1 MIRTSLRVRLKR
13 LFQPNDLKPQWNMA
27 LQTLLALFLAI
38 IITQILG
45 LKTTTMAFIVST
57 FMASILVSINLS
69 IRILAKLS
77 VLTGLIISLAF
88 LTAYLSLINLYIA
101 TVLIVLWGFTAA
113 YSNIFGRIPGAL
125 GFLGLMSYVLGVM
138 VVVTPQAGPISW
150 ALWGFSGAIISSVV
164 IIVPKLLQN
173 KKKIQKI
180 VANCILP
187 DSSFKTILY
196 ARSFLVGGSDPKLE
210 SMVEIGRRL
219 IVARI
224 SGRRIIANMSRESQN
239 IFQDFME
246 SSDDLSCYMASYI
259 SHGYS
264 RSEMTMESLN
274 RNLVKLKRILKE
286 KDDYKVDGQVLA
298 AYESALNI
306 RNIFEDAFEVING
319 KKSFKIPQINLKPHQ
334 SFLKSLKSNLSLENM
349 WIRHGLRLGIA
360 IGIGFVVANFLSLQS
375 SLWIVISILVVFQPD
390 INSTQNKMVLRIIA
404 TLLGVA
410 VAILLSG
417 FLTFTG
423 MTWVIWILSG
433 MMFLTMIAYWN
444 VSYPITL
451 IASTMSIIFIQAP
464 NHILMIGFARSL
476 DILIGSLIAVCM
488 GYLILPTRLKVNV
501 PGEIKNRLGATS
513 DYIHIIILPCLKN
526 VSQKEEAVSVFKS
539 MEISRNNLEAGI
551 KKVQNS
557 FDDADSDISS
567 YRSITDSMD
576 ALTAD
581 LTALVTQFKR
591 VERMEEPENMAITV
605 EEILKPVLECIDSVL
620 IDTLRSMQEGKS
632 PYNFDVDELIQKY
645 TTDIYLSSAIGNST
659 ESPRNESLGVT
670 DEPSENYHLNA
681 FNEYKNWLISDT
693 TALQNSIKKAA
704 ASGALNRYKDL

>member
-375 SLWIVISILVVFQPD
+375 SLWIVISILVVLQPD

-620 IDTLRSMQEGKS
+620 IDTLRSMHEGKS
-632 PYNFDVDELIQKY
+632 PYDSDVDELIQEY
-645 TTDIYLSSAIGNST
+645 TADACLSSEIGNST
-659 ESPRNESLGVT
+659 ESPRDESPGVK
-670 DEPSENYHLNA
+670 DGPSENYDLNA

-693 TALQNSIKKAA
+693 NALQDSIKKAA
-704 ASGALNRYKDL
+704 SSGALNRYKDL

>member
-1 MIRTSLRVRLKR
+1 
-13 LFQPNDLKPQWNMA
+13 MA

-45 LKTTTMAFIVST
+45 LKTATMAFIVST
-57 FMASILVSINLS
+57 FMASILVGINLS

-77 VLTGLIISLAF
+77 VLTGLIIGLAF

-138 VVVTPQAGPISW
+138 VVVTTQAGPLSW

-164 IIVPKLLQN
+164 MIVPKLLQN

-180 VANCILP
+180 VGKCILP

-224 SGRRIIANMSRESQN
+224 SGRRIIANMSGDPQN

-246 SSDDLSCYMASYI
+246 SSDELSCYMASYI
-259 SHGYS
+259 SHEYS

-274 RNLVKLKRILKE
+274 RDLVKLKRILKE

-319 KKSFKIPQINLKPHQ
+319 KKSFKIPEINLKPQQ

-375 SLWIVISILVVFQPD
+375 SLWIVISILVVLQPD

-404 TLLGVA
+404 TVLGVA

-423 MTWVIWILSG
+423 MTWVLWILSG

-451 IASTMSIIFIQAP
+451 IVSTMSIIFIQAP
-464 NHILMIGFARSL
+464 NHVLMVGFARSL

-501 PGEIKNRLGATS
+501 PGEIKNRMGATS
-513 DYIHIIILPCLKN
+513 DYIHIVILPCLKN

-581 LTALVTQFKR
+581 LTALITQFKR

-620 IDTLRSMQEGKS
+620 IDTSRSMQEGKS
-632 PYNFDVDELIQKY
+632 PYDADVDELIQKY
-645 TTDIYLSSAIGNST
+645 TSDAYPSLEIGNST

-670 DEPSENYHLNA
+670 DEPSENYQLNA

-693 TALQNSIKKAA
+693 TALQDSIKKAA
-704 ASGALNRYKDL
+704 ASGALNRYNDL

>member
-45 LKTTTMAFIVST
+45 LKTATMAFIVST
-57 FMASILVSINLS
+57 FMASILVGINLS

-77 VLTGLIISLAF
+77 VLTGLIIGLAF

-138 VVVTPQAGPISW
+138 VVVTTQAGPLSW

-164 IIVPKLLQN
+164 MIVPKLLQN

-180 VANCILP
+180 VAKCILP

-224 SGRRIIANMSRESQN
+224 SGRRIIANMSGDPQN

-246 SSDDLSCYMASYI
+246 SSDELSCYMASYI
-259 SHGYS
+259 SHEYS

-274 RNLVKLKRILKE
+274 RDLVKLKRILKE

-319 KKSFKIPQINLKPHQ
+319 KKSFKIPEINLKPQQ

-375 SLWIVISILVVFQPD
+375 SLWIVISILVVLQPD

-404 TLLGVA
+404 TVLGVA

-423 MTWVIWILSG
+423 MTWVLWILSG

-451 IASTMSIIFIQAP
+451 IVSTMSIIFIQAP
-464 NHILMIGFARSL
+464 NHVLMVGFARSL

-501 PGEIKNRLGATS
+501 PGEIKNRMGATS
-513 DYIHIIILPCLKN
+513 DYIHIVILPCLKN

-581 LTALVTQFKR
+581 LTALITQFKR

-620 IDTLRSMQEGKS
+620 IDTSRSMQEGKS
-632 PYNFDVDELIQKY
+632 PYDADVDELIQKY
-645 TTDIYLSSAIGNST
+645 TSDAYPSLEIGNST

-670 DEPSENYHLNA
+670 DEPSENYQLNA

-693 TALQNSIKKAA
+693 TALQDSIKKAA
-704 ASGALNRYKDL
+704 ASGALNRYNDL

>member
-45 LKTTTMAFIVST
+45 LKTATMAFIVST
-57 FMASILVSINLS
+57 FMASILVGINLS

-77 VLTGLIISLAF
+77 VLTGLIIGLAF

-138 VVVTPQAGPISW
+138 VVVTTQAGPLSW

-164 IIVPKLLQN
+164 MIVPKLLQN

-180 VANCILP
+180 VGKCILP

-224 SGRRIIANMSRESQN
+224 SGRRIIANMSGDPQN

-246 SSDDLSCYMASYI
+246 SSDELSCYMASYI
-259 SHGYS
+259 SHEYS

-274 RNLVKLKRILKE
+274 RDLVKLKRILKE

-319 KKSFKIPQINLKPHQ
+319 KKSFKIPEINLKPQQ

-375 SLWIVISILVVFQPD
+375 SLWIVISILVVLQPD

-404 TLLGVA
+404 TVLGVA

-423 MTWVIWILSG
+423 MTWVLWILSG

-451 IASTMSIIFIQAP
+451 IVSTMSIIFIQAP
-464 NHILMIGFARSL
+464 NHVLMVGFARSL

-501 PGEIKNRLGATS
+501 PGEIKNRMGATS
-513 DYIHIIILPCLKN
+513 DYIHIVILPCLKN

-581 LTALVTQFKR
+581 LTALITQFKR

-620 IDTLRSMQEGKS
+620 IDTSRSMQEGKS
-632 PYNFDVDELIQKY
+632 PYDADVDELIQKY
-645 TTDIYLSSAIGNST
+645 TSDAYPSLEIGNST

-670 DEPSENYHLNA
+670 DEPSENYQLNA

-693 TALQNSIKKAA
+693 TALQDSIKKAA
-704 ASGALNRYKDL
+704 ASGALNRYNDL

>member
-1 MIRTSLRVRLKR
+1 MIRTNLRVRLER

-45 LKTTTMAFIVST
+45 LKTATMAFIVST
-57 FMASILVSINLS
+57 FTASMLVGINLS

-77 VLTGLIISLAF
+77 IITGLIIGLAF

-101 TVLIVLWGFTAA
+101 TVLIVLWAFTAA

-138 VVVTPQAGPISW
+138 VVVTPQAGPLSW
-150 ALWGFSGAIISSVV
+150 ALWGFSGTIISSVV
-164 IIVPKLLQN
+164 MIVPKLLQN
-173 KKKIQKI
+173 KKKIRKI

-224 SGRRIIANMSRESQN
+224 SGRRIMVNMSGEPQN

-246 SSDDLSCYMASYI
+246 SSDELSCYMASYI
-259 SHGYS
+259 SHEDS
-264 RSEMTMESLN
+264 RSEMSMESLN
-274 RNLVKLKRILKE
+274 RDLVKLKRILKE
-286 KDDYKVDGQVLA
+286 KDDYKVYGQVLA

-306 RNIFEDAFEVING
+306 WNIFEDAFDVING
-319 KKSFKIPQINLKPHQ
+319 KKSFKIPEINLKPQQ

-360 IGIGFVVANFLSLQS
+360 IAIGFVVANFLSLQS
-375 SLWIVISILVVFQPD
+375 SLWIVISILVVLQPD
-390 INSTQNKMVLRIIA
+390 IGSTQNKMVLRIIA

-410 VAILLSG
+410 VAITLSG
-417 FLTFTG
+417 FLTVTG
-423 MTWVIWILSG
+423 MTWVLWILSG

-464 NHILMIGFARSL
+464 NHVLMIGFARSL

-488 GYLILPTRLKVNV
+488 GYLILPTRLKVDV
-501 PGEIKNRLGATS
+501 PGEIKNRLCATS
-513 DYIHIIILPCLKN
+513 DYIQIVILPGLNN
-526 VSQKEEAVSVFKS
+526 VAKEGEAVSVFKS

-551 KKVQNS
+551 KKVKNS

-581 LTALVTQFKR
+581 LTALITQFKR
-591 VERMEEPENMAITV
+591 VERMEEPENIGLTV

-620 IDTLRSMQEGKS
+620 IDTLRSMHEGKS
-632 PYNFDVDELIQKY
+632 PYDSDVDELIQEY
-645 TTDIYLSSAIGNST
+645 TADACLSSEIGNST
-659 ESPRNESLGVT
+659 ESPRDESPGVK
-670 DEPSENYHLNA
+670 DGPSENYDLNA

-693 TALQNSIKKAA
+693 NALQDSIKKAA
-704 ASGALNRYKDL
+704 SSGALNRYKDL

>member
-45 LKTTTMAFIVST
+45 LKTATMAFIVST
-57 FMASILVSINLS
+57 FMASILVGINLS

-77 VLTGLIISLAF
+77 VLTGLIIGLAF

-138 VVVTPQAGPISW
+138 VVVTPQAGPLSW

-164 IIVPKLLQN
+164 MIVPKLLQN

-180 VANCILP
+180 VAKCILP

-224 SGRRIIANMSRESQN
+224 SGRRIIANMSGDPQN

-246 SSDDLSCYMASYI
+246 SSDELSCYMASYI
-259 SHGYS
+259 SHEYS

-274 RNLVKLKRILKE
+274 RDLVKLKRILKE

-319 KKSFKIPQINLKPHQ
+319 KKSFKIPEINLKPQQ

-375 SLWIVISILVVFQPD
+375 SLWIVISILVVLQPD

-404 TLLGVA
+404 TFLGVA

-423 MTWVIWILSG
+423 MTWVLWILSG

-451 IASTMSIIFIQAP
+451 IVSTMSIIFIQAP
-464 NHILMIGFARSL
+464 NHVLMVGFARSL

-501 PGEIKNRLGATS
+501 PGEIKNRMGATS
-513 DYIHIIILPCLKN
+513 DYIHIVILPCLKN

-581 LTALVTQFKR
+581 LTALITQFKR

-620 IDTLRSMQEGKS
+620 IDTSRSMQEGKS
-632 PYNFDVDELIQKY
+632 PYDADVDELIQKY
-645 TTDIYLSSAIGNST
+645 TSDAYPSLEIGNST

-670 DEPSENYHLNA
+670 DEPSENYQLNA

-693 TALQNSIKKAA
+693 TALQDSIKKAA
-704 ASGALNRYKDL
+704 ASGALNRYNDL

>member
-1 MIRTSLRVRLKR
+1 
-13 LFQPNDLKPQWNMA
+13 MA

-45 LKTTTMAFIVST
+45 LKTATMAFIVST
-57 FMASILVSINLS
+57 FMASMLVGINLS

-77 VLTGLIISLAF
+77 IITGLIIGLAF

-101 TVLIVLWGFTAA
+101 TVLIVLWAFTAA

-138 VVVTPQAGPISW
+138 VVVTPQAGPLSW

-164 IIVPKLLQN
+164 MIVPKLLQN
-173 KKKIQKI
+173 KKKIRKI

-196 ARSFLVGGSDPKLE
+196 TRSFLVGGNDPKLE

-224 SGRRIIANMSRESQN
+224 SGRRIMVNMSGEPQN
-239 IFQDFME
+239 IFQNFME
-246 SSDDLSCYMASYI
+246 SSDELSCYMASYI
-259 SHGYS
+259 SHEYS
-264 RSEMTMESLN
+264 RSEMSMESLN
-274 RNLVKLKRILKE
+274 RDLVKLKRILKE
-286 KDDYKVDGQVLA
+286 KDDYKVYGQVLA

-306 RNIFEDAFEVING
+306 WNIFEDAFDVING
-319 KKSFKIPQINLKPHQ
+319 KKSFKIPEINLKPQ
-334 SFLKSLKSNLSLENM
+334 PSFLKSLKANLSLENM

-375 SLWIVISILVVFQPD
+375 SLWIVISILVVLQPD
-390 INSTQNKMVLRIIA
+390 IGSTQNKMVLRIIA

-410 VAILLSG
+410 VAITLSG

-423 MTWVIWILSG
+423 MTWVLWILSG

-464 NHILMIGFARSL
+464 NHVLMIGFARSL

-488 GYLILPTRLKVNV
+488 GYLILPTRLKVDV
-501 PGEIKNRLGATS
+501 PGEIKNRLCATS
-513 DYIHIIILPCLKN
+513 DYIQIVILPGLKN
-526 VSQKEEAVSVFKS
+526 VAKEGETVSVFKS

-551 KKVQNS
+551 KKVKNS

-581 LTALVTQFKR
+581 LTALITQFKR
-591 VERMEEPENMAITV
+591 VERMEEPENIGLTV

-620 IDTLRSMQEGKS
+620 IDTLRSMHEGKS
-632 PYNFDVDELIQKY
+632 PYDSDVDELIQEY
-645 TTDIYLSSAIGNST
+645 TADACLSSEIGNST
-659 ESPRNESLGVT
+659 ESPMDQSLGVK
-670 DEPSENYHLNA
+670 DGPSENYDLNA

-693 TALQNSIKKAA
+693 NALQDSIKKAA
-704 ASGALNRYKDL
+704 SSGALNRYKDL

>member
-138 VVVTPQAGPISW
+138 VVVTPQAGPLSW
-150 ALWGFSGAIISSVV
+150 ALWGFSGTIISSVV
-164 IIVPKLLQN
+164 MIVPKLLQN
-173 KKKIQKI
+173 KKKIRKI

-375 SLWIVISILVVFQPD
+375 SLWIVISILVVLQPD

>member
-45 LKTTTMAFIVST
+45 LKTATMAFIVST
-57 FMASILVSINLS
+57 FMASILVGINLS

-77 VLTGLIISLAF
+77 VLTGLIIGLAF

-101 TVLIVLWGFTAA
+101 TLLIVLWGFTAA

-138 VVVTPQAGPISW
+138 VVVTPQAGPLSW
-150 ALWGFSGAIISSVV
+150 TLWGFSGAIISSVV
-164 IIVPKLLQN
+164 MIVPKLLQN

-187 DSSFKTILY
+187 NSSFKTILY

-224 SGRRIIANMSRESQN
+224 SGRRIMVNISGEPQN

-246 SSDDLSCYMASYI
+246 SSDELSCYVASYI
-259 SHGYS
+259 SHEYS

-274 RNLVKLKRILKE
+274 RDLVKLKRILKE
-286 KDDYKVDGQVLA
+286 KDDYKVDGEVLA

-306 RNIFEDAFEVING
+306 RNIFEDAFDVING
-319 KKSFKIPQINLKPHQ
+319 KKSFKIPEINLKPQQ

-375 SLWIVISILVVFQPD
+375 SLWIVISILVVLQPD

-404 TLLGVA
+404 TVLGVA

-423 MTWVIWILSG
+423 MTWVLWILSG

-464 NHILMIGFARSL
+464 NHILMVGFARSL

-513 DYIHIIILPCLKN
+513 DYIHIVILPCLKN

-581 LTALVTQFKR
+581 LTALITQFKR
-591 VERMEEPENMAITV
+591 VERMEEAENMAITV
-605 EEILKPVLECIDSVL
+605 EEILKPVLGCIDSVL

-632 PYNFDVDELIQKY
+632 PYDSDVDELIQKD
-645 TTDIYLSSAIGNST
+645 TTDAYPSSEIGNST

-670 DEPSENYHLNA
+670 DEPSENYHLNT

-693 TALQNSIKKAA
+693 TALQDSIKKAA

>member
-45 LKTTTMAFIVST
+45 LKTATMAFIVST
-57 FMASILVSINLS
+57 FMASILVGINLS

-77 VLTGLIISLAF
+77 VLTGLIIGLAF

-138 VVVTPQAGPISW
+138 VVVTPQAGPLSW

-164 IIVPKLLQN
+164 MIVPKLLQN

-180 VANCILP
+180 VGKCILP

-224 SGRRIIANMSRESQN
+224 SGRRIIANMSGDPQN

-246 SSDDLSCYMASYI
+246 SSDELSCYMASYI
-259 SHGYS
+259 SHEYS

-274 RNLVKLKRILKE
+274 RDLVKLKRILKE

-319 KKSFKIPQINLKPHQ
+319 KKSFKIPEINLKPQQ

-375 SLWIVISILVVFQPD
+375 SLWIVISILVVLQPD

-404 TLLGVA
+404 TVLGVA

-423 MTWVIWILSG
+423 MTWVLWILSG

-451 IASTMSIIFIQAP
+451 IVSTMSIIFIQAP
-464 NHILMIGFARSL
+464 NHVLMVGFARSL

-501 PGEIKNRLGATS
+501 PGEIKNRMGATS
-513 DYIHIIILPCLKN
+513 DYIHIVILPCLKN

-581 LTALVTQFKR
+581 LTALITQFKR

-620 IDTLRSMQEGKS
+620 IDTSRSMQEGKS
-632 PYNFDVDELIQKY
+632 PYDADVDELIQKY
-645 TTDIYLSSAIGNST
+645 TSDAYPSLEIGNST

-670 DEPSENYHLNA
+670 DEPSENYQLNA

-693 TALQNSIKKAA
+693 TALQDSIKKAA
-704 ASGALNRYKDL
+704 ASGALNRYNDL

>member
-45 LKTTTMAFIVST
+45 LKTATMAFIVST
-57 FMASILVSINLS
+57 FMASILVGINLS

-77 VLTGLIISLAF
+77 VLTGLIIGLAF

-164 IIVPKLLQN
+164 MIVPKLLQN

-180 VANCILP
+180 VGKCILP

-224 SGRRIIANMSRESQN
+224 SGRRIIANMSGDPQN

-246 SSDDLSCYMASYI
+246 SSDELSCYMASYI
-259 SHGYS
+259 SHEYS

-274 RNLVKLKRILKE
+274 RDLVKLKRILKE

-319 KKSFKIPQINLKPHQ
+319 KKSFKIPEINLKPQQ

-375 SLWIVISILVVFQPD
+375 SLWIVISILVVLQPD

-404 TLLGVA
+404 TVLGVA

-423 MTWVIWILSG
+423 MTWVLWILSG

-451 IASTMSIIFIQAP
+451 IVSTMSIIFIQAP
-464 NHILMIGFARSL
+464 NHVLMVGFARSL

-501 PGEIKNRLGATS
+501 PGEIKNRMGATS
-513 DYIHIIILPCLKN
+513 DYIHIVILPCLKN

-581 LTALVTQFKR
+581 LTALITQFKR

-620 IDTLRSMQEGKS
+620 IDTSRSMQEGKS
-632 PYNFDVDELIQKY
+632 PYDADVDELIQKY
-645 TTDIYLSSAIGNST
+645 TSDAYPSLEIGNST

-670 DEPSENYHLNA
+670 DEPSENYQLNA

-693 TALQNSIKKAA
+693 TALQDSIKKAA
-704 ASGALNRYKDL
+704 ASGALNRYNDL

>member
-138 VVVTPQAGPISW
+138 VVVTPQAGPLSW
-150 ALWGFSGAIISSVV
+150 ALWGFSGTIISSVV
-164 IIVPKLLQN
+164 MIVPKLLQN
-173 KKKIQKI
+173 KKKIRKI

-224 SGRRIIANMSRESQN
+224 SGRRIMVNMSGEPQN

-246 SSDDLSCYMASYI
+246 SSDELSCHMASYI
-259 SHGYS
+259 SHEDS
-264 RSEMTMESLN
+264 RSEMSMESLN
-274 RNLVKLKRILKE
+274 RDLVKLKRILKE
-286 KDDYKVDGQVLA
+286 KDDYKVYGQVLA

-306 RNIFEDAFEVING
+306 WNIFEDAFDVING
-319 KKSFKIPQINLKPHQ
+319 KKSFKIPEINLKPQQ

-349 WIRHGLRLGIA
+349 WIRHGLRLAIA
-360 IGIGFVVANFLSLQS
+360 VAIGFVVANFFSLQS
-375 SLWIVISILVVFQPD
+375 SLWIVISILVVLQPD
-390 INSTQNKMVLRIIA
+390 IGSTQNKMFLRIIA
-404 TLLGVA
+404 TILGVA
-410 VAILLSG
+410 VAITLSG
-417 FLTFTG
+417 FLTYAG
-423 MTWVIWILSG
+423 MTWVLWILSG

-464 NHILMIGFARSL
+464 NHVLMIGFARSL

-488 GYLILPTRLKVNV
+488 GYLILPTRLKVDV
-501 PGEIKNRLGATS
+501 PGEVKNRLGATS
-513 DYIHIIILPCLKN
+513 DYIQKVILPCLKN
-526 VSQKEEAVSVFKS
+526 VTKEGEAVSVFKS

-551 KKVQNS
+551 KKVKNS

-581 LTALVTQFKR
+581 LTALITQFKR
-591 VERMEEPENMAITV
+591 VERMEEPKNMTLTV
-605 EEILKPVLECIDSVL
+605 EEILKPVLECIYSVL
-620 IDTLRSMQEGKS
+620 IDTLRSMHEGKS
-632 PYNFDVDELIQKY
+632 PYDSDVDELIQEY
-645 TTDIYLSSAIGNST
+645 TADACLSSEIGNST
-659 ESPRNESLGVT
+659 ESLRDESLGVT
-670 DEPSENYHLNA
+670 DEPSENYHLTA

-693 TALQNSIKKAA
+693 NALQDSIKKAA
-704 ASGALNRYKDL
+704 SSGALNRYKDL

>member
-375 SLWIVISILVVFQPD
+375 SLWIVISILVVLQPD

>member
-1 MIRTSLRVRLKR
+1 
-13 LFQPNDLKPQWNMA
+13 MA

-45 LKTTTMAFIVST
+45 LKTATMAFIVST
-57 FMASILVSINLS
+57 FMASILVGINLS

-77 VLTGLIISLAF
+77 VLTGLIIGLAF

-138 VVVTPQAGPISW
+138 VVVTTQAGPLSW

-164 IIVPKLLQN
+164 MIVPKLLQN

-180 VANCILP
+180 VAKCILP

-224 SGRRIIANMSRESQN
+224 SGRRIIANMSGDPQN

-246 SSDDLSCYMASYI
+246 SSDELSCYMASYI
-259 SHGYS
+259 SHEYS

-274 RNLVKLKRILKE
+274 RDLVKLKRILKE

-319 KKSFKIPQINLKPHQ
+319 KKSFKIPEINLKPQQ

-375 SLWIVISILVVFQPD
+375 SLWIVISILVVLQPD

-404 TLLGVA
+404 TVLGVA

-423 MTWVIWILSG
+423 MTWVLWILSG

-451 IASTMSIIFIQAP
+451 IVSTMSIIFIQAP
-464 NHILMIGFARSL
+464 NHVLMVGFARSL

-501 PGEIKNRLGATS
+501 PGEIKNRMGATS
-513 DYIHIIILPCLKN
+513 DYIHIVILPCLKN

-581 LTALVTQFKR
+581 LTALITQFKR

-620 IDTLRSMQEGKS
+620 IDTSRSMQEGKS
-632 PYNFDVDELIQKY
+632 PYDADVDELIQKY
-645 TTDIYLSSAIGNST
+645 TSDAYPSLEIGNST

-670 DEPSENYHLNA
+670 DEPSENYQLNA

-693 TALQNSIKKAA
+693 TALQDSIKKAA
-704 ASGALNRYKDL
+704 ASGALNRYNDL